1 MGLLKV
7 LGVQAADFSAYYD
20 LVQALRARRIPF
32 VALGPDQH
40 IPPQVGVLITTGP
53 PRVSDALNFSFDE
66 VVVVAFQSVE
76 RTIDEALRALNGTGP
91 MGRCVIGIDPGE
103 RPGIAVLSGGRI
115 LRVLQA
121 GSPESVREHVEDV
134 FATFPAESFLIRI
147 GNGAPTFRNRILQM
161 LAGLPVML
169 EVVDERHS
177 TPVGYHG
184 NGERDTQA
192 ATRIA
197 LTSGQL
203 MMASEVGPVRPTPG
217 ELRDI
222 QRKSRLESE
231 GRLTISRALARY
243 VALGRLTLAEAVR
256 QQGGG
261 IGKA

>member
-1 MGLLKV
+1 MKV
-7 LGVQAADFSAYYD
+7 LGVEATDFSAYYD
-20 LVQALRARRIPF
+20 LVQALRARSIPF
-32 VALGPDQH
+32 VAIAPH
-40 IPPQVGVLITTGP
+40 ERVPPQVGVLITTGHEP
-53 PRVSDALNFSFDE
+53 ASRTSAFDRHD
-66 VVVVAFQSVE
+66 VTVVAYENAEQ
-76 RTIDEALRALNGTGP
+76 TIDAALRALNGTGP

-103 RPGIAVLSGGRI
+103 RPGIAVLSAGRI
-115 LRVLQA
+115 LRVAQA
-121 GSPESVREHVEDV
+121 SSPEAVRASVQNIL
-134 FATFPAESFLIRI
+134 ATFPAESFLIRI

-161 LAGLPVML
+161 LAGLPALL

-197 LTSGQL
+197 LTAGVM

-222 QRKSRLESE
+222 QRKSRLASE

-243 VALGRLTLAEAVR
+243 VALGRLTLAEAVQ
-256 QQGGG
+256 QQGGRF
-261 IGKA
+261 GKA